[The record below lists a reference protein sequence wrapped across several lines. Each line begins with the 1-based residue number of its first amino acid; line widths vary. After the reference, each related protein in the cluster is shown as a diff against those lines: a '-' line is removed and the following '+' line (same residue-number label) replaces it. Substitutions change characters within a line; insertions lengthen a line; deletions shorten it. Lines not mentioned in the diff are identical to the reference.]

1 MGVGDWSSHSSKYD
15 QLGLPTYLIASCK
28 SVLHISLC
36 GVGPLPYRLHEE
48 RECDPLVVDPPS
60 RSRAKICSGIV
71 FVWRVLRIVLSYSFR
86 VPKCFAWVSVRLTRR
101 DQIRRPRMT
110 RKLKKKNAVSRSKN
124 VHVVNIVGISL
135 LLVHK
140 TFVYFYNLM
149 MQVTRLVDYLLY
161 SVTRVNC

>member
-1 MGVGDWSSHSSKYD
+1 
-15 QLGLPTYLIASCK
+15 
-28 SVLHISLC
+28 
-36 GVGPLPYRLHEE
+36 
-48 RECDPLVVDPPS
+48 
-60 RSRAKICSGIV
+60 
-71 FVWRVLRIVLSYSFR
+71 
-86 VPKCFAWVSVRLTRR
+86 
-101 DQIRRPRMT
+101 MT